1 MSRARRQAIA
11 ILFLA
16 SFVAAAPVQ
25 AKPFGRTFAGAA
37 RIESAARGLFAFF
50 LRLFDPPQVEE
61 KTSSTMDPNGKP
73 SPNGGPSPN
82 GNP

>member
-1 MSRARRQAIA
+1 MRRLRQAIA

-16 SFVAAAPVQ
+16 SFVAAAPAQ
-25 AKPFGRTFAGAA
+25 AKPSARRSFAGAA

-50 LRLFDPPQVEE
+50 LRLFDLPQVAE
-61 KTSSTMDPNGKP
+61 KQNSTMDPNGNP
-73 SPNGGPSPN
+73 PG